1 MGIIYRVTVTA
12 EETTPGSD
20 YDTETLFELAGGAE
34 LIGRLAPA
42 AVIEAVA
49 QRTEAVRAGLAERVM
64 DAAAAA
70 GAPVAPASHPFQGEQ
85 PARRPRRT
93 KAQIAADT
101 EAQSLGFRDAAHRA
115 EVEAVVTSAVPS
127 SPATDATEV
136 ARLAGLNEAKAG
148 VVEGETS
155 AASEVAAPALSVVR
169 SDTTTVAPSASA
181 EQPAKDEAAA
191 YNPFQVR

>member
-1 MGIIYRVTVTA
+1 MIIYRVTVTA
-12 EETTPGSD
+12 EETAPGSD
-20 YDTETLFELAGGAE
+20 YDSETLFELAGGAE

-115 EVEAVVTSAVPS
+115 EVEATLQRAEATAPGEGSAE
-127 SPATDATEV
+127 ATES
-136 ARLAGLNEAKAG
+136 
-148 VVEGETS
+148 ETS
-155 AASEVAAPALSVVR
+155 SVAEPAAPDAA
-169 SDTTTVAPSASA
+169 TVTAAVLAAGDPVAQQS
-181 EQPAKDEAAA
+181 EQANQVPA
-191 YNPFQVR
+191 YNPFQVK